1 MEKPEIRASSFTG
14 CVSPRRNY
22 LPPPSSFLCSIIEEC
37 ASKSANSRDLQ
48 VYSTGD
54 VNSKLIKLYAST
66 QDGSQSYIVQQLE
79 KHISG
84 FLLFLTSFIIEE
96 CVLKAD
102 CLRDIQVPNT
112 GDVSAKWIKLY
123 ASAQDGSHSY
133 TLQQLEKHISG
144 FLLSL
149 TSFIIEE
156 CVLKSA
162 CLRDIQVPSTGFVN
176 TKWIKLYAS
185 AKDGTHS
192 YMFQQ
197 LKKHI
202 SDFLLFLTRFVMEEC
217 VLKSACLRDLQVPST
232 GVANTKFDKLFASAQ
247 DETCPYMFLQLEK
260 HISDFL
266 LFLTSSSVEKRVSK
280 SACLRDLQ
288 VPSSGVANTKWTMI
302 CASPQDGSHSYM
314 FQQPNTCGFPIT
326 LLAVYEPPEEIGNI
340 NVREL
345 NQNRQQNDDYEEF
358 NGDNPKLRVYNVRNW
373 VECSR
378 NQSLRVIGAN
388 FEGMILY
395 VDPRLG
401 YVYLD
406 LKTGAKIYLPP
417 YDDVEIGSDVM
428 GTWTGTPGSTD
439 CITLILDQFS
449 MNNHFIRA
457 RQYTERN
464 GWICV
469 ELEFKIVADLPDDS
483 EDQYPLYAMILHG
496 ERLHILCGFQYACFT
511 YHVMDFQYDLTD
523 EFDLLY
529 THFSFV
535 EDGEDLYLFMIAPQG
550 QYKIM
555 HVDTKAQTLNHLP
568 DHVFP
573 LDKVVYT
580 ANMFGGKVLPAA
592 WTEERNM
599 IFAAG
604 GSYGERENV
613 ECARIFQGE
622 QRMTAL
628 KVCPVSTAA
637 AADGPVPPCDCVC
650 CFIRH
655 YEP

>member
-1 MEKPEIRASSFTG
+1 MEKPQIRASSFTG

-22 LPPPSSFLCSIIEEC
+22 LPPPSSFLCSIMEEC

-54 VNSKLIKLYAST
+54 VNSKLIKLYASK

-102 CLRDIQVPNT
+102 SLRDLQVPNT
-112 GDVSAKWIKLY
+112 GGVSAKWIKLY

-156 CVLKSA
+156 CVLKADSLRDIQVPNTGDVSAKWIKLYASAQDGSHSYTLQQLEKHIGDFLLFLTSFFIEKCVLKSA

-185 AKDGTHS
+185 AQDGTHS

-202 SDFLLFLTRFVMEEC
+202 SDFLLFFTRFVMEEC
-217 VLKSACLRDLQVPST
+217 VSNSACLRDLQVPST
-232 GVANTKFDKLFASAQ
+232 GVANTKFDKLYASAP
-247 DETCPYMFLQLEK
+247 DGTRPYMFQQLEK

-266 LFLTSSSVEKRVSK
+266 LFLTSFSVEERVSQ

-302 CASPQDGSHSYM
+302 CASPQDGSDSYM

-388 FEGMILY
+388 FVCRPSAWL
-395 VDPRLG
+395 
-401 YVYLD
+401 
-406 LKTGAKIYLPP
+406 
-417 YDDVEIGSDVM
+417 
-428 GTWTGTPGSTD
+428 
-439 CITLILDQFS
+439 CI
-449 MNNHFIRA
+449 
-457 RQYTERN
+457 
-464 GWICV
+464 
-469 ELEFKIVADLPDDS
+469 P
-483 EDQYPLYAMILHG
+483 
-496 ERLHILCGFQYACFT
+496 
-511 YHVMDFQYDLTD
+511 
-523 EFDLLY
+523 
-529 THFSFV
+529 
-535 EDGEDLYLFMIAPQG
+535 
-550 QYKIM
+550 
-555 HVDTKAQTLNHLP
+555 
-568 DHVFP
+568 
-573 LDKVVYT
+573 
-580 ANMFGGKVLPAA
+580 
-592 WTEERNM
+592 
-599 IFAAG
+599 
-604 GSYGERENV
+604 
-613 ECARIFQGE
+613 
-622 QRMTAL
+622 
-628 KVCPVSTAA
+628 
-637 AADGPVPPCDCVC
+637 
-650 CFIRH
+650 
-655 YEP
+655 